1 MILLQCREWLRH
13 YRNIGSQCNTQE
25 NLVTIATNLSST
37 TSALAVLKMYK
48 TIYNKK
54 HYPYHEIDFA
64 LLGIQVVE
72 EMDSEQLAEFHVYL
86 LEDLIK
92 DVS

>member
-1 MILLQCREWLRH
+1 MSITIYGASDDLIEVTGDIHEEFNVWLENDETILL
-13 YRNIGSQCNTQE
+13 
-25 NLVTIATNLSST
+25 A
-37 TSALAVLKMYK
+37 
-48 TIYNKK
+48 
-54 HYPYHEIDFA
+54 
-64 LLGIQVVE
+64 LGIQVVE